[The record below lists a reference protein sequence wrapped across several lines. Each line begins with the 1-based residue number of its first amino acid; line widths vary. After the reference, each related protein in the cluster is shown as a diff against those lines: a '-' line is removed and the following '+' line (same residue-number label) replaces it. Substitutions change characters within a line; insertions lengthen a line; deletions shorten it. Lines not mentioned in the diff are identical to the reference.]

1 MDWNEVAR
9 NFVFTPHSNWT
20 LNWHLLLD
28 QIKNLCELSRMM
40 FDINLEG
47 PRLLDVEH
55 NHCADNRHPTNSNWQ
70 LSYGRA
76 HLQVGNLKLYFEL
89 VATLLMLSK
98 RDLHQVIGAC
108 SPLLTKKLNGRHFEV
123 RPLGFT
129 SFSSHSF
136 QSCFSQRR

>member
-89 VATLLMLSK
+89 VATLKLSK
-98 RDLHQVIGAC
+98 EIFTRSSELVRHCWPKSWMGGILKSVLLDLHLSHPILY
-108 SPLLTKKLNGRHFEV
+108 SPIFLSL
-123 RPLGFT
+123 
-129 SFSSHSF
+129 SW
-136 QSCFSQRR
+136 